1 MNKRLYI
8 SLICSFSSISFAEKT
23 HKMIAECQ
31 FDYDDFNFCTKENLS
46 KYRQALA
53 SRKNNFDS
61 SKILLN
67 VGTLQDMRFVAID
80 TQSGVVFPLSDTISG
95 YIDEHQDKKIKPP
108 IIQYSLRSKV
118 LCVEG
123 RLYAYRDAYEHAK
136 VCYSI
141 QDNPYARFKK
151 EFSRVATPIELQ

>member
-1 MNKRLYI
+1 MCL
-8 SLICSFSSISFAEKT
+8 FSTISFAET
-23 HKMIAECQ
+23 TPKMIAECQ

-46 KYRQALA
+46 KYSRALA

-61 SKILLN
+61 TKILLN
-67 VGTLQDMRFVAID
+67 VGTPQDMRFVAID
-80 TQSGVVFPLSDTISG
+80 TQTGVVFPLSDTISG
-95 YIDEHQDKKIKPP
+95 YIDEHHSKKVKPP
-108 IIQYSLRSKV
+108 LIQYSLHSNV

-141 QDNPYARFKK
+141 QDSPYAKFKK
-151 EFSRVATPIELQ
+151 EFSRVATPVEIQ